1 MEVMRQTRKSLK
13 KGDNKFSESPLDSRK
28 LYNEKNHQSPSSF
41 KWNIHQYYEAASY
54 MTKEE
59 FAKA

>member
-1 MEVMRQTRKSLK
+1 MKKNLFKKNMVELLNPSEAKTPKSPI
-13 KGDNKFSESPLDSRK
+13 ESST
-28 LYNEKNHQSPSSF
+28 PSTF

-59 FAKA
+59 FSNA

>member
-1 MEVMRQTRKSLK
+1 MKKNLRKKNMVELLNPLEAQTPKFPK
-13 KGDNKFSESPLDSRK
+13 EFSELSAI
-28 LYNEKNHQSPSSF
+28 

-59 FAKA
+59 FANA